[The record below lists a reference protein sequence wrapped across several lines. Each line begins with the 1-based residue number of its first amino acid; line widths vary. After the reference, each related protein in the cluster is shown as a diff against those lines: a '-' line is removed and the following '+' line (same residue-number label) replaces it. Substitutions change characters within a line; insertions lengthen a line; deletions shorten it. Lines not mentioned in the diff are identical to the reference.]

1 MVRRR
6 GAGELAQAAA
16 LKTILALPG
25 AVRRRLTSPQVRQG
39 QWLANDLRLM
49 LGLSRLAGE
58 PQLGDLDVPGTRV
71 ALDRQAAA
79 AGGRRRVAS
88 VRDLVLGEGPD
99 DPGGLRARLYVPRA
113 RLLEQ
118 RAPMLVFFHGGGFVS
133 GDLESHDGPCRFLA
147 EEAGVR
153 VLSVEYRLAP
163 EHPFP
168 AAHDDA
174 WTAYRWV
181 LEHPDLVGADVDR
194 LAVGGDSAGA
204 NLATH
209 VARRAA
215 QEGTPLAFQ
224 LLAYPVTD
232 ATRTG
237 GSRDTYAEG
246 YLLTRRFIEQ
256 VTDHYT
262 PDPATRTDPR
272 ISPLLADEVPAG
284 MAPAHV
290 ATAGWD
296 PLRDEGEDLG
306 FVLQRA
312 GVRAEVR
319 RHPSQIHGF
328 LNFVGVAPTSRLATR
343 ELASA
348 LRVALG

>member
-16 LKTILALPG
+16 LRTILALPG

-49 LGLSRLAGE
+49 LRLARLAGE
-58 PQLGDLDVPGTRV
+58 PELGDLDVPGTRV
-71 ALDRQAAA
+71 ALDKQAAA

-88 VRDLVLGEGPD
+88 VRDLVLGD
-99 DPGGLRARLYVPRA
+99 AHDPSALRARLYVPRA

-118 RAPMLVFFHGGGFVS
+118 RAPMLLFFHGGGFVS

-163 EHPFP
+163 EHRFP

-204 NLATH
+204 NLAAH
-209 VARRAA
+209 VARQAA
-215 QEGTPLAFQ
+215 VEGLPLAFQ
-224 LLAYPVTD
+224 LLAYPVAD

-246 YLLTRRFIEQ
+246 YLLTHRFIDQ
-256 VTDHYT
+256 VTEHYT
-262 PDPATRTDPR
+262 PEVATRTDPR
-272 ISPLLADEVPAG
+272 ISPLLADDVPAG
-284 MAPAHV
+284 TAPAHV

-296 PLRDEGEDLG
+296 PLRDEGEDYG

-348 LRVALG
+348 LRAALG